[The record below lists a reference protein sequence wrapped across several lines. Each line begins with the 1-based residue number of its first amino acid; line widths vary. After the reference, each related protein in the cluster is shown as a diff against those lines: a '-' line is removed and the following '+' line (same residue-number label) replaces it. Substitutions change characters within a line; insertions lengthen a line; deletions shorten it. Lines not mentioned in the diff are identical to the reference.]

1 MFSPKEDFA
10 TVPIDK
16 AGNTMAFIGKH
27 LYALTIIK
35 ELNLDCHYQTRII
48 VATPI
53 DL

>member
-10 TVPIDK
+10 IVPIDK

-27 LYALTIIK
+27 LYVLTIIK
-35 ELNLDCHYQTRII
+35 ELSLDCHYQARII